1 MSPPLHLCVA
11 PFAAIEQSLLPP
23 CTHVVASSAPPLLC
37 GQLGAPPTLTPIMA
51 VGVQDLQTARMNASK
66 AAAFLESTPVAT
78 EGNGGSSTSPRP
90 SSAVPTR
97 TTLAAL
103 LPDAPA
109 EVVAPHVAAAADVLV
124 DVHYNLTLPEV
135 QDHELRSGEAVRA
148 ANGAMV
154 VRTGA
159 YTGRSPKDR
168 FIVDRGPG
176 WFGEHIDWGEVN
188 QPISPSH
195 NDELFR
201 LVAAGLEGKR
211 LYVFDGYVG
220 ASLVTGKRVRVITAD
235 AYLHHFCLNML
246 LPPMALGQPQP
257 ALDTFNPEYTVL
269 SASCVTDEAGWRQHG
284 LHSSAFI
291 TFDFDRHLTL
301 IGGTKYS
308 GEIKKGLFA
317 VQNALLPRKD
327 RLSMHCAATT
337 NENGTDSVLFFGLS
351 GTCGHGGWRRC
362 GRRRLLLWLSL
373 CVSLTGELLWSG
385 VEARLR

>member
-1 MSPPLHLCVA
+1 MLR
-11 PFAAIEQSLLPP
+11 
-23 CTHVVASSAPPLLC
+23 
-37 GQLGAPPTLTPIMA
+37 APPTSAPTMA
-51 VGVQDLQTARMNASK
+51 VQDAATARINARK
-66 AAAFLESTPVAT
+66 AAAVLQGIPVAT
-78 EGNGGSSTSPRP
+78 DGNGGSSTSPRP
-90 SSAVPTR
+90 SSARPIR

-109 EVVAPHVAAAADVLV
+109 KFVPPHVAAAADVPV
-124 DVHYNLTLPEV
+124 EVFYNLTLPEV
-135 QDHELRSGEAVRA
+135 QCHELRSGEAVRA

-154 VRTGA
+154 VRTGV

-168 FIVDRGPG
+168 FIVDRGAG
-176 WFGEHIDWGEVN
+176 SFGENVDWGEVN
-188 QPISPSH
+188 QAISPSH
-195 NDELFR
+195 NEELFQ
-201 LVAAGLEGKR
+201 LVTAGLTGKR

-220 ASLVTGKRVRVITAD
+220 ASIVSGIRVRVITAD

-257 ALDTFNPEYTVL
+257 TLDTFDPQYTVL

-291 TFDFDRHLTL
+291 TMDFERRLTL

-317 VQNALLPRKD
+317 VQNALLPLKG

-337 NENGTDSVLFFGLS
+337 NESGTDSVLFFGLS
-351 GTCGHGGWRRC
+351 GTCGHDGGKRC
-362 GRRRLLLWLSL
+362 GRRGLLL
-373 CVSLTGELLWSG
+373 CSLTVCLLGSCCW
-385 VEARLR
+385 VALEYD